1 MVKSILPQSRLQWT
15 SESSADWLLVLP
27 SLSGAFARL
36 SLHPNYLQCVS
47 IPTAF
52 SRLQSFTASRC
63 SRKPG
68 KKLGLVDEQSY
79 GRRCTLASQVLDI
92 FRCVQASPRTTGLQT
107 VQDPPVE
114 QLNWCKYM
122 SIYARSTSPLIF
134 VSSRC
139 INAAGGRG
147 NYERQASTGRGGV
160 CLCHSPAL
168 GAAEAQ
174 SLLHLQAGR
183 SLTEQKALEL
193 ETAEKPETCLSAGIM
208 APVQKFQTPDNL
220 KSSFLQLVVFFFEWY
235 K

>member
-15 SESSADWLLVLP
+15 LESSADWLLELP

-52 SRLQSFTASRC
+52 SRLQSFTASHC
-63 SRKPG
+63 SRKPR
-68 KKLGLVDEQSY
+68 KKLVLVDEQSY

-92 FRCVQASPRTTGLQT
+92 FRCVQVSPHTTGLQT
-107 VQDPPVE
+107 VQELMQIHEYLCTFNIPPH
-114 QLNWCKYM
+114 LCFFKD
-122 SIYARSTSPLIF
+122 IG
-134 VSSRC
+134 RC

-147 NYERQASTGRGGV
+147 NYERQASTGRGGA
-160 CLCHSPAL
+160 CLCHSPAP

-183 SLTEQKALEL
+183 SLMEQKALEL
-193 ETAEKPETCLSAGIM
+193 ETAEKPGTCLLAGIM

-220 KSSFLQLVVFFFEWY
+220 KSSFLQSAVFFFEWY
-235 K
+235 Q